1 MLVMI
6 TVIYIIIA
14 LVYDHICGVSADH
27 NSKTYIKDIPT
38 PTKQTVKVII
48 EYYTRAT

>member
-6 TVIYIIIA
+6 AVINIIII
-14 LVYDHICGVSADH
+14 LVYDHVCGVSADH

-38 PTKQTVKVII
+38 PTKETVKVII